1 MQILHDRQP
10 GPGGRRIAVLGDM
23 LELGA
28 ASEPGH
34 RQTGKW
40 AADAADLLVAYG
52 PLSAA
57 MAEAARQK
65 GLQTIHCQAAE
76 EVVEYLRQNVRPGD
90 VVLAKASH
98 AMKLDDVLKQLYAAL
113 PNAYLHIL
121 GEYHRGMIVS
131 WMLVAAAIGAFAVTA
146 LSGCFVIPAL
156 HKLHFGQ
163 TIRESGPTW
172 HNKKQGTPTMG
183 GLCFIFGILVAC
195 GLVYAGFYRYA
206 QDLLGIVQVRA
217 ALLAL
222 FLAFGS
228 GFIGFLDDYIKVVK
242 HRNLGLLAWQ
252 KLIMQFIVTGG
263 FLVGLHMQGLLT
275 TIIMLPFIGAVDLG
289 WVYYPIAFFGII
301 FLVNAVNLTD
311 GLDGLCSCVTF
322 VSMLGYLLAA
332 SMLSFYHVAVLAA
345 ATAAAAAG
353 FLVWNFYPAKV
364 FMGDTGSMFLGGMV
378 TALAFIMGRPE
389 LVFFFGIVYIWD
401 AMTVVIQRVYF
412 KLTHGKRIFRM
423 TPIHHAFEMRGW
435 KEVKI
440 DFFFRLIAI
449 IGVVL
454 GLMYVYMA

>member
-1 MQILHDRQP
+1 
-10 GPGGRRIAVLGDM
+10 M
-23 LELGA
+23 LFR
-28 ASEPGH
+28 S
-34 RQTGKW
+34 
-40 AADAADLLVAYG
+40 
-52 PLSAA
+52 
-57 MAEAARQK
+57 
-65 GLQTIHCQAAE
+65 
-76 EVVEYLRQNVRPGD
+76 
-90 VVLAKASH
+90 
-98 AMKLDDVLKQLYAAL
+98 
-113 PNAYLHIL
+113 
-121 GEYHRGMIVS
+121 
-131 WMLVAAAIGAFAVTA
+131 
-146 LSGCFVIPAL
+146 
-156 HKLHFGQ
+156 
-163 TIRESGPTW
+163 
-172 HNKKQGTPTMG
+172 
-183 GLCFIFGILVAC
+183 
-195 GLVYAGFYRYA
+195 
-206 QDLLGIVQVRA
+206 
-217 ALLAL
+217 
-222 FLAFGS
+222 
-228 GFIGFLDDYIKVVK
+228 
-242 HRNLGLLAWQ
+242 
-252 KLIMQFIVTGG
+252 GG

-435 KEVKI
+435 KEGKI
-440 DFFFRLIAI
+440 DFFFSLIAI
-449 IGVVL
+449 IG
-454 GLMYVYMA
+454 G

>member
-1 MQILHDRQP
+1 MNSHVVIPVL
-10 GPGGRRIAVLGDM
+10 IAFVISLVLG
-23 LELGA
+23 
-28 ASEPGH
+28 P
-34 RQTGKW
+34 
-40 AADAADLLVAYG
+40 V
-52 PLSAA
+52 
-57 MAEAARQK
+57 
-65 GLQTIHCQAAE
+65 
-76 EVVEYLRQNVRPGD
+76 
-90 VVLAKASH
+90 
-98 AMKLDDVLKQLYAAL
+98 
-113 PNAYLHIL
+113 
-121 GEYHRGMIVS
+121 
-131 WMLVAAAIGAFAVTA
+131 
-146 LSGCFVIPAL
+146 VIPFL
-156 HKLHFGQ
+156 RRLKMGQ
-163 TIRESGPTW
+163 TERVEGVQS
-172 HNKKQGTPTMG
+172 HLKKAGTPTMG
-183 GLCFIFGILVAC
+183 GIIILASVVITS
-195 GLVYAGFYRYA
+195 LFYVKDYPK
-206 QDLLGIVQVRA
+206 IIPV
-217 ALLAL
+217 L
-222 FLAFGS
+222 FLTLGFGL
-228 GFIGFLDDYIKVVK
+228 IGFLDDYIKVVK

-440 DFFFRLIAI
+440 DFFFSLIAI

>member
-1 MQILHDRQP
+1 M
-10 GPGGRRIAVLGDM
+10 
-23 LELGA
+23 
-28 ASEPGH
+28 
-34 RQTGKW
+34 
-40 AADAADLLVAYG
+40 
-52 PLSAA
+52 
-57 MAEAARQK
+57 
-65 GLQTIHCQAAE
+65 
-76 EVVEYLRQNVRPGD
+76 
-90 VVLAKASH
+90 
-98 AMKLDDVLKQLYAAL
+98 
-113 PNAYLHIL
+113 
-121 GEYHRGMIVS
+121 GMIGS

-440 DFFFRLIAI
+440 DFFFSLIAI

>member
-1 MQILHDRQP
+1 M
-10 GPGGRRIAVLGDM
+10 
-23 LELGA
+23 
-28 ASEPGH
+28 
-34 RQTGKW
+34 
-40 AADAADLLVAYG
+40 
-52 PLSAA
+52 
-57 MAEAARQK
+57 
-65 GLQTIHCQAAE
+65 
-76 EVVEYLRQNVRPGD
+76 
-90 VVLAKASH
+90 
-98 AMKLDDVLKQLYAAL
+98 
-113 PNAYLHIL
+113 
-121 GEYHRGMIVS
+121 GMIVS

-183 GLCFIFGILVAC
+183 VLCFIFGILVAC

-440 DFFFRLIAI
+440 DFFFSLIAI

>member
-1 MQILHDRQP
+1 M
-10 GPGGRRIAVLGDM
+10 
-23 LELGA
+23 
-28 ASEPGH
+28 
-34 RQTGKW
+34 
-40 AADAADLLVAYG
+40 
-52 PLSAA
+52 
-57 MAEAARQK
+57 
-65 GLQTIHCQAAE
+65 
-76 EVVEYLRQNVRPGD
+76 
-90 VVLAKASH
+90 
-98 AMKLDDVLKQLYAAL
+98 
-113 PNAYLHIL
+113 
-121 GEYHRGMIVS
+121 GMIVS

-172 HNKKQGTPTMG
+172 HNKKQGTPT
-183 GLCFIFGILVAC
+183 
-195 GLVYAGFYRYA
+195 
-206 QDLLGIVQVRA
+206 IVQVRA

-289 WVYYPIAFFGII
+289 WVYYPIAVFGII

-440 DFFFRLIAI
+440 DFFFSLIAI